1 MFYEQVEESVQYIR
15 KHVKTEPLIGII
27 LGSGLGSLVEMMEDK
42 EVLSYQDILH
52 IFPQSK
58 WQVMWEIW
66 SLAELKSASD
76 RYAGEVSLL

>member
-42 EVLSYQDILH
+42 EVLSYQDIPH
-52 IFPQSK
+52 FPQSR
-58 WQVMWEIW
+58 VAGHAGNLVL
-66 SLAELKSASD
+66 SLIHI
-76 RYAGEVSLL
+76 

>member
-42 EVLSYQDILH
+42 STLTLCLFLDFCKK
-52 IFPQSK
+52 IF
-58 WQVMWEIW
+58 
-66 SLAELKSASD
+66 
-76 RYAGEVSLL
+76 

>member
-42 EVLSYQDILH
+42 EVLSYQDIPH
-52 IFPQSK
+52 FPQSRV
-58 WQVMWEIW
+58 QVMREIW
-66 SLAELKSASD
+66 SLAELEIS
-76 RYAGEVSLL
+76 V

>member
-42 EVLSYQDILH
+42 KCSPIRIFH
-52 IFPQSK
+52 IFRNPE
-58 WQVMWEIW
+58 WQVMREIW
-66 SLAELKSASD
+66 SLAELEIS
-76 RYAGEVSLL
+76 V